1 MGRSG
6 RLREAA
12 VFITTAQIISRISGG
27 IRQLMS
33 PAKVNQLMKKLGF
46 EAVRS
51 GNKRGYL
58 VVELTLDQVNQN
70 RSALGHYLRE
80 AEA

>member
-1 MGRSG
+1 
-6 RLREAA
+6 
-12 VFITTAQIISRISGG
+12 
-27 IRQLMS
+27 MS

-46 EAVRS
+46 EAVRA

-70 RSALGHYLRE
+70 RSALGHYLRKRKPDTPQE
-80 AEA
+80 DQDKALRNFCQ

>member
-1 MGRSG
+1 
-6 RLREAA
+6 
-12 VFITTAQIISRISGG
+12 
-27 IRQLMS
+27 MS

-70 RSALGHYLRE
+70 RSAWGIICGKRKPDIPQEDQDRALRNFCQ
-80 AEA
+80 